1 MAEQRERV
9 DEHTT
14 GAELGAGGGGSNDVD
29 SGGGAAAGIP
39 DGDTAMRMG
48 DVVTRGDVERD
59 RAHIFPEAGERRD
72 AKDEGQ
78 GT

>member
-14 GAELGAGGGGSNDVD
+14 GNQLGAGGGGTNDVD

-39 DGDTAMRMG
+39 DGDTAMRLG
-48 DVVTRGDVERD
+48 EVVTRGDVDRD
-59 RAHIFPEAGERRD
+59 RERIFPEAEKP
-72 AKDEGQ
+72 KDEGR

>member
-14 GAELGAGGGGSNDVD
+14 GNQLAAGGGGTNDVD

-48 DVVTRGDVERD
+48 DVVTRGDVDRD
-59 RAHIFPEAGERRD
+59 RQRIFPETAKP
-72 AKDEGQ
+72 KDEDK